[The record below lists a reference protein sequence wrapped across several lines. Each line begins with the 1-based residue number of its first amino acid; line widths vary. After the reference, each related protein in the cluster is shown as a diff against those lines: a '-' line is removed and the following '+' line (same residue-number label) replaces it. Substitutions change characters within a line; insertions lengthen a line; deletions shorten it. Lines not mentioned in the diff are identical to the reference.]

1 MIKPKKS
8 LGQNFLVDKNII
20 EKIVNTILIK
30 NRIVMEV
37 GPGTGNLT
45 SLILNKNPQK
55 VYVIEKDYNLVKTLS
70 SKFKG
75 KLIIINDDILKIN
88 EKKMFKEKVIVFGNL
103 PYNISTEILIKWIT
117 ELNNNFW
124 FTDLVLMFQKEV
136 ADRIIAK
143 TNTTQ
148 YGRLTILSNW
158 KLNIKKIFD
167 VKPNAFFQTKS
178 RQFCSCFYAKNNF

>member
-88 EKKMFKEKVIVFGNL
+88 EKKNV
-103 PYNISTEILIKWIT
+103 
-117 ELNNNFW
+117 
-124 FTDLVLMFQKEV
+124 
-136 ADRIIAK
+136 
-143 TNTTQ
+143 
-148 YGRLTILSNW
+148 
-158 KLNIKKIFD
+158 
-167 VKPNAFFQTKS
+167 
-178 RQFCSCFYAKNNF
+178 